1 MRTPSYL
8 VPPPPSPFR
17 TQPHYS
23 LYVRTLQPSELIT
36 HSQGWLKPYRGTPGT
51 SLEMSKH
58 SVQQFSG
65 RMRSGKL
72 RPLLVCRVCRR
83 HQHYCSSRL
92 LNCNLLSALRLAIV
106 QRAGGCL
113 VYLPGNWLKSLGS
126 ALLYLC
132 RPLVFITGRTAI

>member
-23 LYVRTLQPSELIT
+23 LCVRTLQPSELIT
-36 HSQGWLKPYRGTPGT
+36 HSQGWFKPYRGTPGT

-83 HQHYCSSRL
+83 HQHYCVGL
-92 LNCNLLSALRLAIV
+92 LQLATTELQPALSAQTRNCATRGWLSTCQAIGLKVWALRFFTCA
-106 QRAGGCL
+106 
-113 VYLPGNWLKSLGS
+113 
-126 ALLYLC
+126 AL
-132 RPLVFITGRTAI
+132 